1 VDGALAELRRNSDAA
16 LFPGNGVAHEDLG
29 LPVVEDEEPPV
40 AAPEKRTMVG
50 VVGLGATAVSP
61 QGEGES
67 LAAYAVGRV
76 EDGVERDPPT
86 VIAEEPEEGRLPV
99 VGAEAEEELRVCGEA
114 APPLADEGDTRQGR
128 GQRGQAEE
136 DFLEDVAAVGRGA
149 GRGSRSG
156 RKSPAAAVARLV
168 GVLGH
173 AGSRGIGVGDTHER
187 WTRIE

>member
-29 LPVVEDEEPPV
+29 LPVVEDEDAPV

-50 VVGLGATAVSP
+50 VVSP

-67 LAAYAVGRV
+67 LASYAIGRV

-86 VIAEEPEEGRLPV
+86 VRVEEPDEGRLPV

-114 APPLADEGDTRQGR
+114 APPLADEGDTRQGG
-128 GQRGQAEE
+128 GQWGQAEE
-136 DFLEDVAAVGRGA
+136 DLLEDVAAVGRGA

-187 WTRIE
+187 STGIE